1 LTKLALSERI
11 SSATNEIYCLVFLVR
26 TAMWHMLNQEYT
38 LTNTEQDLHDARALL
53 EQAGTDEEKKKY
65 RKAAEII
72 LLKTLRLD
80 PQNEEAKA
88 LLQSVRAVP
97 VSHAAPHPPQRPQ
110 EDVPFVVVPPKV
122 KSVHTDKKKEPKPK
136 FILGLIA
143 TIGLGGGLLWI
154 LQPHWMSPNAVGA
167 STVRTESVH
176 QSNIPTPVADAAF
189 PAAAIPEPAASS
201 EQPLVSVAPPL
212 IATPA
217 QAGTPPAPGT
227 TATATAAMGKLAV
240 GSPTTAEIYQGSQY
254 LGSAPTTLQLPVGR
268 QTLEFRHGDLRT
280 ILSYD
285 IKSDETTT
293 ASVTFQA
300 TVQINARPWAQVFL
314 EGAPRRAL
322 GQTPLSG
329 VSVPIGGV
337 LVLENPNF
345 TSKTHRITE
354 KDTAIQVDF
363 P

>member
-1 LTKLALSERI
+1 
-11 SSATNEIYCLVFLVR
+11 
-26 TAMWHMLNQEYT
+26 MLNQEYT
-38 LTNTEQDLHDARALL
+38 PTTTEQDLHDARALL
-53 EQAGTDEEKKKY
+53 EQAGSDEEKKKY

-72 LLKTLRLD
+72 LLKAVRLD

-88 LLQSVRAVP
+88 LMQSVRAVP
-97 VSHAAPHPPQRPQ
+97 VSHAPHPPHPPQPTR
-110 EDVPFVVVPPKV
+110 EEVPFVVVPPKT
-122 KSVHTDKKKEPKPK
+122 KSVHTDKKKEPREPKPK

-167 STVRTESVH
+167 SMVRTESVS
-176 QSNIPTPVADAAF
+176 QSKIPIPVADAPF
-189 PAAAIPEPAASS
+189 PGAAVAETVAVS
-201 EQPLVSVAPPL
+201 EQVLASAAPPL
-212 IATPA
+212 TATPS
-217 QAGTPPAPGT
+217 QAAAPPAPGS
-227 TATATAAMGKLAV
+227 TATAAAAMGKLAV

-254 LGSAPTTLQLPVGR
+254 LGSAPTTLQLPAGR

-280 ILSYD
+280 VLSYD

-300 TVQINARPWAQVFL
+300 TVQINAKPWAQVFID
-314 EGAPRRAL
+314 GAPRRAL

-337 LVLENPNF
+337 LVFENPNF

>member
-1 LTKLALSERI
+1 LTGLALNARI
-11 SSATNEIYCLVFLVR
+11 STATNKSYCLAFLVR
-26 TAMWHMLNQEYT
+26 ATVCHMLNQEYT
-38 LTNTEQDLHDARALL
+38 PTNTEQDLHDARALL
-53 EQAGTDEEKKKY
+53 EQAGSDEEKKKY

-72 LLKTLRLD
+72 LLKAVRLD

-88 LLQSVRAVP
+88 LMQSVRAVP
-97 VSHAAPHPPQRPQ
+97 VSHAPHPPQRTQ
-110 EDVPFVVVPPKV
+110 EEVPFIAVPPKI
-122 KSVHTDKKKEPKPK
+122 KSAHTDKKKEPRPK
-136 FILGLIA
+136 FMLGLMA

-167 STVRTESVH
+167 TMVRTESVS
-176 QSNIPTPVADAAF
+176 QSKLPTPVADAPF
-189 PAAAIPEPAASS
+189 PGAAVAETVAAS
-201 EQPLVSVAPPL
+201 EQVVASVAPPL
-212 IATPA
+212 AATPS
-217 QAGTPPAPGT
+217 QAGAPPALGS
-227 TATATAAMGKLAV
+227 TATAPAAMGKLAV

-254 LGSAPTTLQLPVGR
+254 LGSAPTTLQLPAGR

-280 ILSYD
+280 VLSYD

-300 TVQINARPWAQVFL
+300 TVQINAKPWAQVFID
-314 EGAPRRAL
+314 GAPRRAL

-337 LVLENPNF
+337 LVFENPNF